1 MNSIINTDKEKF
13 IELLK
18 RVNRSGIENLIDFLE
33 KSDFFTAPDSTK
45 SFRAYEGGLCEHA
58 LVRYDYLLK
67 LSELSN
73 DQEVVHD
80 DSSYLIVGLLAD
92 LSKTNY
98 FEQFISNKKVYAPD
112 GSKHDN
118 MGNFDW
124 VAESAW
130 KVKDAEDRY
139 VFGTLG
145 HNAERM
151 ITEFIPLRDE
161 ESAAIIH
168 LRSSYENP
176 NLSIIPIYKNYP
188 LAAML
193 NAAEMLTNYVSLPGD
208 VLPF

>member
-1 MNSIINTDKEKF
+1 MNNIMDANKEKF

-18 RVNRSGIENLIDFLE
+18 KVNRSGIEDLISFLE
-33 KSDFFTAPDSTK
+33 SSDFFTAPDSTK

-67 LSELSN
+67 LNELSK

-98 FEQFISNKKVYAPD
+98 FEQFISNKKVYTPN

-130 KVKDAEDRY
+130 KVKDADDRY

-176 NLSIIPIYKNYP
+176 NLSIVPIYKKYP

-193 NAAEMLTNYVSLPGD
+193 NAAEMLTNFVSLPGD